1 MTLLRM
7 FVPMVFLGIPP
18 ALFGPACALS
28 AGQAGDSAGR
38 QAAEPPVVEAIT
50 IEGNRVLSKG
60 DLKLLM
66 QTRVSRWY
74 TIFPGVKPRRFDPAV
89 FRSDVAR
96 IAARYGDLGYFEAV
110 VDTVINRYRPGFV
123 RIRLRIEEGEPVLV
137 FSVRLEGLPVDV
149 APDSLHLREA
159 LSTKPGR
166 PLTRTGREADLNL
179 IADRLQDSGYA
190 FAEVAAPVTRQARRA
205 DVMFRAR
212 PGPKCRFGQVR
223 VEGNRKVS
231 EGLIRRGLTFREGE
245 AYRKRDLLDTQ
256 HQLYRSGAFRS
267 VSLSLPD
274 TAAQTSPVDVDVLVR
289 ERPLRSL
296 KLGAGYDTE
305 EQVRGLLAWRH
316 RNFLGGGA
324 RQLTIESEA
333 SALEAHGKIGLRQ
346 PYIFGSRT
354 WLDVVG
360 FVEQERPEE
369 IRVKRA
375 GGSVSL
381 ERTFRVTGR
390 VVFQVRTELVDF
402 KVDSTRTNFLID
414 YVEDTRDDFFD
425 PQRGLLASLA
435 LKASGVGDFLKLTGE
450 GRWYRKVFRKNV
462 LAFRVSGGMILSL
475 GTAKAIPNFERF
487 FAGGANS
494 VRGWRL
500 NQLSPRDASGNPVG
514 GRSLLE
520 GSIELRTRLL
530 PVLGV
535 AVFLDAGNVGS
546 DRFGAFKPGGLHLA
560 AGAGVRYL
568 SPISPVRI
576 DVAYRLSED
585 RFVPRRRIYFS
596 LGQAF

>member
-1 MTLLRM
+1 
-7 FVPMVFLGIPP
+7 MVFLGIPFT
-18 ALFGPACALS
+18 LFGPACALPAEQNS
-28 AGQAGDSAGR
+28 AQAGDSAGR
-38 QAAEPPVVEAIT
+38 QEAEPPVVEAIT
-50 IEGNRVLSKG
+50 IEGNRVLSRG

-66 QTRVSRWY
+66 HTRVSRWY

-96 IAARYGDLGYFEAV
+96 VVARYKDLGYFDAV

-123 RIRLRIEEGEPVLV
+123 RIRIRIEEGEPVLV
-137 FSVRLEGLPVDV
+137 FSVRLEGLPADLP
-149 APDSLHLREA
+149 AGAALDSLHLREA

-179 IADRLQDSGYA
+179 IAGRLQDSGYA

-205 DVMFRAR
+205 DVTFRAR
-212 PGPKCRFGQVR
+212 AGPKCRFGQVR

-231 EGLIRRGLTFREGE
+231 KGLIRRGLTFREGE
-245 AYRKRDLLDTQ
+245 AYRKRDLLNSRR
-256 HQLYRSGAFRS
+256 QLYRSGVFRS

-274 TAAQTSPVDVDVLVR
+274 TAAQTSPVDVAVLVR
-289 ERPLRSL
+289 ERPPRSL

-346 PYIFGSRT
+346 PYIFGSKT

-381 ERTFRVTGR
+381 ERTFRATGR
-390 VVFQVRTELVDF
+390 IVFQVRTELVDF

-414 YVEDTRDDFFD
+414 YMEDTRDDFFD

-435 LKASGVGDFLKLTGE
+435 MKASGVGDFLKLTGE

-530 PVLGV
+530 PVLGM

-568 SPISPVRI
+568 SPISPLRI

-585 RFVPRRRIYFS
+585 RFVPHRRIYFS

>member
-1 MTLLRM
+1 MILLRI
-7 FVPMVFLGIPP
+7 FVPMVFLGIPLT
-18 ALFGPACALS
+18 LFG
-28 AGQAGDSAGR
+28 QE
-38 QAAEPPVVEAIT
+38 AELPVVEAIT
-50 IEGNRVLSKG
+50 IEGNRVLSRG
-60 DLKLLM
+60 DLKFLM
-66 QTRVSRWY
+66 HTRVSRWY
-74 TIFPGVKPRRFDPAV
+74 TIFPGVKPRRFDSAV

-96 IAARYGDLGYFEAV
+96 IVARYGDLGYFDAV

-137 FSVRLEGLPVDV
+137 FSIRLEGLPEDV
-149 APDSLHLREA
+149 APDSLHLRKA
-159 LSTKPGR
+159 LITRPGR
-166 PLTRTGREADLNL
+166 PLTRVGREADLNL

-205 DVMFRAR
+205 DVTFRAS

-223 VEGNRKVS
+223 IEGNQRVS
-231 EGLIRRGLTFREGE
+231 KGLIRRGLSFREGE
-245 AYRKRDLLDTQ
+245 TYRKRDLLNSR

-289 ERPLRSL
+289 ERPPRSL
-296 KLGAGYDTE
+296 KLGVGYDTE
-305 EQVRGLLAWRH
+305 EQVRGVLAWRH

-346 PYIFGSRT
+346 PYIFGSGT

-369 IRVKRA
+369 VRVKRT

-381 ERTFRVTGR
+381 ERTFRATGR
-390 VVFQVRTELVDF
+390 LVFQVRTELVDF
-402 KVDSTRTNFLID
+402 KVDSTRTNFLIN
-414 YVEDTRDDFFD
+414 YMEDTRDDFFD

-435 LKASGVGDFLKLTGE
+435 MKASGVGDFLKLTGE

-475 GTAKAIPNFERF
+475 GTVKAVPNFERF

-520 GSIELRTRLL
+520 GSIELRTWLL
-530 PVLGV
+530 SVLGM

-546 DRFGAFKPGGLHLA
+546 DRFGAFKLSELKLA

-568 SPISPVRI
+568 SPISPLRI